1 MGGKTGTKAVYFD
14 KLKALLD
21 EYKSIFIV
29 SVDNVSSQQ
38 MHEIRQALRGEA
50 VVLMGK
56 NTMVRR
62 ALKGFIG
69 DNPEYER
76 LLPHVRG
83 NVGFIFTNGDLKTI
97 RDKILSNRVAAPARA
112 GAVAPADVYVP
123 AGNTGM
129 EPGKTSFFQ
138 ALGVPTKIA
147 RGTIEITTDLKLVEA
162 GAKVGASE
170 ATLLNMLNISPFTYG
185 MKVQQVYE
193 EGQTFSPD
201 VLDIEESQLLKSLSA
216 AIATITTISL
226 AANYPTLPSI
236 IHSLVNGYKKVIAVA
251 IETDYSWEAID
262 ELKDRIANPDAY
274 ASTGPVAAAGA
285 TEEAAPV
292 AAKEEEKEEE
302 KEESEDEG
310 FGGLFD

>member
-1 MGGKTGTKAVYFD
+1 MGGKSANKAGYFD
-14 KLKALLD
+14 KLKALLE

-38 MHEIRQALRGEA
+38 MHEIRHSLRGEG

-62 ALKGFIG
+62 AIKGFIG
-69 DNPEYER
+69 DFHEYER

-83 NVGFIFTNGDLKTI
+83 NVGFIFTNSDLKHI
-97 RDKILSNRVAAPARA
+97 REKILSNKVAAPARA
-112 GAVAPADVYVP
+112 GAVAPADVFVP

-147 RGTIEITTDLKLVEA
+147 RGTIEIVSDLKLVEA
-162 GAKVGASE
+162 GNKVGASE

-185 MKVQQVYE
+185 MRIVQVYDQ
-193 EGQTFSPD
+193 GQCFSPD
-201 VLDIEESQLLKSLSA
+201 VLDIEESQLLNAFASA
-216 AIATITTISL
+216 VKTIATISL
-226 AANYPTLPSI
+226 ALDYPTLPSV
-236 IHSLVNGYKKVIAVA
+236 IHSVVNGYKKVLAVA
-251 IETDYSWEAID
+251 IETDYSWPEIE

-274 ASTGPVAAAGA
+274 AS
-285 TEEAAPV
+285 AAPV
-292 AAKEEEKEEE
+292 AAATSGETSGAAETKPEEEEE

>member
-1 MGGKTGTKAVYFD
+1 MGGKSANKAVYFD
-14 KLKALLD
+14 KLKALLE

-38 MHEIRQALRGEA
+38 MHEIRHSLRSEG

-62 ALKGFIG
+62 AIKGFIG
-69 DNPEYER
+69 DFPEYER

-83 NVGFIFTNGDLKTI
+83 NVGFFITNSDLQHI
-97 RDKILSNRVAAPARA
+97 REKILSNKVAAPARA
-112 GAVAPADVYVP
+112 GAVAPADVFVP

-147 RGTIEITTDLKLVEA
+147 RGTIEIVSDLKLVEA
-162 GAKVGASE
+162 GNKVGASE

-185 MKVQQVYE
+185 MRIVQVYDQ
-193 EGQTFSPD
+193 GQCFSPD
-201 VLDIEESQLLKSLSA
+201 VLDIEESQLLAAFASA
-216 AIATITTISL
+216 VKTIATISL
-226 AANYPTLPSI
+226 ALDYPTLPSV
-236 IHSLVNGYKKVIAVA
+236 IHSVVNGYKKVLAVA
-251 IETDYSWEAID
+251 IETDYCWPEIE

-274 ASTGPVAAAGA
+274 AS
-285 TEEAAPV
+285 AAPV
-292 AAKEEEKEEE
+292 AATTSGETSGAAETKPEEDEE